1 MKANAGTLGLRAISI
16 FPAAIALVVLA
27 FAALFAALALRE
39 SLWILGVL
47 CVALV
52 ACAVILLR
60 SSYLAWRRPSPATV
74 REVCQWTGF
83 ALLGVAF
90 VAFQR
95 LNTPGREWLA
105 WGALVASLFAV
116 AVVEPWLARFLLRR
130 LFGPDRRQT
139 V

>member
-1 MKANAGTLGLRAISI
+1 MKANTGTLGLRAISI
-16 FPAAIALVVLA
+16 FPAVIALVVLA
-27 FAALFAALALRE
+27 FAALFTALALRE

-47 CVALV
+47 CVVLV

-60 SSYLAWRRPSPATV
+60 SSYLAWRRPSPAIV
-74 REVCQWTGF
+74 REVCAWTGY

-95 LNTPGREWLA
+95 LHTPGREWLA
-105 WGALVASLFAV
+105 WGAIVASLFAI
-116 AVVEPWLARFLLRR
+116 AVVEPWMTRFLLRR
-130 LFGPDRRQT
+130 LFGPDRSRT